1 MIDLSRHAARAAEA
15 CARRP
20 WRVLALALLL
30 SVISL
35 WAISKLPILTSR
47 QALLPQDTDVVR
59 RFDSF
64 LTKFGAA
71 SDLIVVLENAPYAE
85 LSAFGDDLADRLM
98 AEPAVGRV
106 ERRIDTGFLLEHA
119 YLLLSD
125 SQLHG
130 LAAALAGIGELGRS
144 SLESLLA
151 RAQAWVHDPPSL
163 SGMDIGQAAQLT
175 GALTGLF
182 EEWRRWL
189 VADQPPEALD
199 LAPLLTR
206 VGAGEI
212 VHGDFAS
219 RDRRM
224 LFLFV
229 HPRDP
234 SADFAS
240 RGPFID
246 GVRAAISASDARARA
261 AGRVPPKV
269 GLTGLP
275 AAEYEEYI
283 DIEQDILLVV
293 ATAAGLIGALILLVV
308 RSFRWALAI
317 FVPMGL
323 GAMWSQALALLT
335 VGHLTIVTS
344 GFIAILFGLGAD
356 YGIFTS
362 SRIAEERRAGRPLH
376 EAIGRGIG
384 ASFNAVLTAGGASMA
399 IFVALGTV
407 EFPGFAELGR
417 VAAGGVL
424 LILLSTWMVQ
434 PALYALL
441 PPRLVARPGDAAP
454 AARPMAGGRFPKPV
468 AVVLVTVAFG
478 CALAGGI
485 AGARIPFDYDALAL
499 LPKDS
504 EAAHYARRMV
514 AESDYQSEVVIFTA
528 NDLDEARRIATAAG
542 GLDSIAKLQSPTML
556 FPADAESRVEQ
567 ARAIAATLARSSYR
581 DVLAQADRAGVSAAA
596 FVRLR
601 DLLTALDDLIDS
613 SEEQAFSAGHSS
625 LVEALEQARTSIGAV
640 HAEID
645 RDPER
650 ARARTEGM
658 LRQLLHGASSAADV
672 VSGWRDAAPV
682 RPGELPHSLR
692 DRFFA
697 EDGTIALYAFPAK
710 SVYQPAE
717 LDHLIDQVYG
727 VSPNATGFPTTSH
740 AFSRLV
746 VASFTHG
753 TVLAVIV
760 CLISLMLAVRDLRGF
775 LLAALPL
782 VIGGGWM
789 LGIMAMAGLS
799 YNYANIIALP
809 LVIALAVDY
818 GVWYSHRWRELA
830 ATHSP
835 LAVTWVAGRVI
846 ALAAGTELAGLG
858 AITLAHYRGVSTL
871 GVNITI
877 GLLCC
882 LPATLLVAPAI
893 GQLIYPR
900 RVRC

>member
-1 MIDLSRHAARAAEA
+1 MIDFSRHAARAAEA

-20 WRVLALALLL
+20 WRVLALALVL
-30 SVISL
+30 SIISL
-35 WAISKLPILTSR
+35 WAISKLPVLTSR

-106 ERRIDTGFLLEHA
+106 ERRIDTGFLLGHA

-130 LAAALAGIGELGRS
+130 LAAALAGIGDLRGS

-175 GALTGLF
+175 GVLTGFF

-189 VADQPPEALD
+189 VADRPPEALD
-199 LAPLLTR
+199 PGPLLTR

-212 VHGDFAS
+212 AHGDFAS

-246 GVRAAISASDARARA
+246 GVRAAIAASDARARA

-424 LILLSTWMVQ
+424 LILFSTWMVQ

-441 PPRLVARPGDAAP
+441 PPRLLERPGDAAVGAP
-454 AARPMAGGRFPKPV
+454 PMAGGRFPKPV
-468 AVVLVTVAFG
+468 AVVLVIVALG

-485 AGARIPFDYDALAL
+485 AGAGIPFDYDALAL

-528 NDLDEARRIATAAG
+528 SDLDEARRIATAAG
-542 GLDSIAKLQSPTML
+542 GLDSIAKLQSPTIL
-556 FPADAESRVEQ
+556 FPADAPSRAEQ
-567 ARAIAATLARSSYR
+567 ARAIAAMLARKPYR
-581 DVLAQADRAGVSAAA
+581 EALAEADRAGLSAAA

-613 SEEQAFSAGHSS
+613 SEEQAFSAGHAS
-625 LVEALEQARTSIGAV
+625 LVEALEQARAAIGAV
-640 HAEID
+640 RTEID

-650 ARARTEGM
+650 ARQRTEGM
-658 LRQLLHGASSAADV
+658 LRQLLHGASSALDV
-672 VSGWRDAAPV
+672 IAGWRDAAPL
-682 RPGELPHSLR
+682 RPDELPHSLR

-717 LDHLIDQVYG
+717 LDHLIDQVYR

-818 GVWYSHRWRELA
+818 GVWYSHRWRELV

-900 RVRC
+900 RV